1 MNASCRRLLCVSL
14 VGAAVLFSAAA
25 HAQGPSARGELP
37 LAQSLKGDAKDAYS
51 AASALYKHGDFAA
64 AETNYRQAYDL
75 SKDPRLIFNM
85 AACER
90 GLHAYA
96 RMQAL
101 LERYKQEAGANISA
115 EDRMIVDEAL
125 AALPKFVGT
134 VVVNV
139 NVEGAAVT
147 VDGESVGS
155 TPLATPIVLDAGRH
169 TVVVRKDGYE
179 NVERPIEIS
188 AGTPSSLAVTLVV
201 QVSAAPASTGEHV
214 PPAPPPETPAAGRQ
228 WSPWVYAGFGLAG
241 VGVVVGS
248 VTGGLA
254 ISKGSSVAGQCEGLR
269 CPTSVDGDLQSGRT
283 LATVSTVSFIAA
295 GVGAVGGVV
304 ALLLSPRGEKTA
316 QTGVSVAP
324 WASIGS
330 AGVRGAF

>member
-1 MNASCRRLLCVSL
+1 MNASCRYLLCVSL
-14 VGAAVLFSAAA
+14 IGGAVLFSAAV
-25 HAQGPSARGELP
+25 HAQAPSAKNEQP

-51 AASALYKHGDFAA
+51 AASVLYKQGDFGG
-64 AETNYRQAYDL
+64 AETKYRQAYDL

-96 RMQAL
+96 RMQVL

-115 EDRMIVDEAL
+115 EDKKIVDEAL

-147 VDGESVGS
+147 VDGEAVGS

-179 NVERPIEIS
+179 NVERPIEVS
-188 AGTPSSLAVTLVV
+188 AGTPISLAVTLVV
-201 QVSAAPASTGEHV
+201 QVSPATATTGDQV
-214 PPAPPPETPAAGRQ
+214 PPAPPPEAPPAGRQ

-248 VTGGLA
+248 VSGGLA
-254 ISKGSSVAGQCEGLR
+254 ISKSSSVSGQCEGLR
-269 CPTSVDGDLQSGRT
+269 CPTSIDGDLHSGRT

-304 ALLLSPRGEKTA
+304 ALLLSPHREKTPQA
-316 QTGVSVAP
+316 GVLVKPWIGVS
-324 WASIGS
+324 S
-330 AGVRGAF
+330 AGVGGAF